1 VFDELFPRTAYHF
14 DVSALSSTEWQ
25 DAMEGEELEHRWT
38 IAVLSDELLRSC
50 ASFHG
55 EGDLFA
61 SSRFLSKLSIVKGE
75 LAMTERRKKTQ
86 PIKDSDKA
94 EWKGFLDYRLTDEQL
109 SALDEW
115 KPKPAEVWAEVDAAI
130 AAGFRFTLSY
140 NVKTH
145 LASCTM
151 ICDDSDQ
158 KYGGYALSSSDEDG
172 ALALKMAIFKHTGL
186 ERDWT
191 ALMDKAPARGKRG

>member
-1 VFDELFPRTAYHF
+1 VFDDLFPRTAFHF
-14 DVSALSSTEWQ
+14 DTSALTSTEWQ
-25 DAMEGEELEHRWT
+25 DAMVDNDLERRWS
-38 IAVLSDELLRSC
+38 IAVISDDLLRWC

-55 EGDLFA
+55 EGDLFS
-61 SSRFLSKLSIVKGE
+61 SSRFLSKFSLVKGD
-75 LAMTERRKKTQ
+75 LAMVAKRKTTQ

-94 EWKGFLDYRLTDEQL
+94 EWKGFLDYRLSDEQL
-109 SALDEW
+109 VALDEW
-115 KPKPAEVWAEVDAAI
+115 KPKPADVWAEVDAAI

-140 NVKTH
+140 NAKTH

-151 ICDDSDQ
+151 ICDDAEQ
-158 KYGGYALSSSDEDG
+158 KFGGYALSSFDEDG

-191 ALMDKAPARGKRG
+191 KLMDNAAVRGRRG